1 MIKTVR
7 RTTALSLACAAS
19 CAMAQV
25 PPDRWPPSP
34 PGSTNVQVYGM
45 VDSGVEYLSN
55 TNAAGDSVV
64 RVPTLSGTFP
74 SNIGFRGGEDLGGGL
89 KALFNLE
96 LGYSVDTGVLQ
107 NGGRTF
113 GRSAWVGLQGRYG
126 TLMLGRMINM
136 TYIANLR
143 SNVLGPSI
151 HSYPNLDNYLPNAR
165 SDNTIGYI
173 GKFDKLTVGAT
184 FSTGRDATAVV
195 AGPASTACPG
205 ELGADKKACRQV
217 TAMLAYDTPKYGMAM
232 SWDVL
237 NGGPNAGFG
246 LTRSDYDDRRAGING
261 YFMVDKLKT
270 VPGDNAPVDS
280 WDLIFNANKISK
292 PKQCGVPLRDP
303 PSATLPLAPPPL
315 SPDPSPQQ
323 PDDDASTDLRRCGA
337 QGAGQGPR
345 GSLCGRP
352 GLCLGLAQRP
362 QRDSVASR
370 GTHSHLAAENG
381 SSGG

>member
-7 RTTALSLACAAS
+7 HTAALLLACAAS

-34 PGSTNVQVYGM
+34 PNSGNVQLYGL
-45 VDSGVEYLSN
+45 VDTGVEYLSN

-64 RVPTLSGTFP
+64 RVPTLAGTFP
-74 SNIGFRGGEDLGGGL
+74 SNIGFRGSEDLGGGL

-113 GRSAWVGLQGRYG
+113 GRSAWVGLQGRHG

-151 HSYPNLDNYLPNAR
+151 HSYPNLDTYLPNAR

-173 GKFDKLTVGAT
+173 GKFDRLTVGAT
-184 FSTGRDATAVV
+184 FSTGRDATTVV

-205 ELGADKKACRQV
+205 ELGADRKACRQV
-217 TAMLAYDTPKYGMAM
+217 TAMLAYDTPKYGMAL

-261 YFMVDKLKT
+261 YFMVDKLKLAASLLDRKTDAAADTGSRLVQVGASYPFTPNFVLDAQLAQLNVDRSDNDSTMAVLRATYSFSRRTATYVSLGRMENDGAAAISLSAGGT
-270 VPGDNAPVDS
+270 V
-280 WDLIFNANKISK
+280 
-292 PKQCGVPLRDP
+292 
-303 PSATLPLAPPPL
+303 
-315 SPDPSPQQ
+315 
-323 PDDDASTDLRRCGA
+323 
-337 QGAGQGPR
+337 GAGLGQT
-345 GSLCGRP
+345 
-352 GLCLGLAQRP
+352 GLMVGMRHAF
-362 QRDSVASR
+362 
-370 GTHSHLAAENG
+370 
-381 SSGG
+381 